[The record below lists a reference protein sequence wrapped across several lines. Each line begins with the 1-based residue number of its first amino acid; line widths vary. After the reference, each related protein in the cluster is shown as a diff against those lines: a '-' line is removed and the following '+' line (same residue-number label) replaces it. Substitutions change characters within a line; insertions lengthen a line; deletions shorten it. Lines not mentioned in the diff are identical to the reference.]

1 MSHGPRVL
9 AQEIMD
15 RRPTVVEPD
24 LPVADLARRLL
35 ESGVEGVCVV
45 EGEALVGVVTAM
57 DLVYREKNVHLPT
70 VFTFMDA
77 VIPLGWK
84 RAEEEL
90 GKIAGLTVRAIM
102 SRAPVTVAPTADL
115 HELATLMV
123 ERHLSML
130 PVVQDGRLLGVV
142 DKRAVLAAAFPRAP
156 G

>member
-1 MSHGPRVL
+1 MQVPRPLAAEIMNPRPRV
-9 AQEIMD
+9 
-15 RRPTVVEPD
+15 VSPD
-24 LPVADLARRLL
+24 LPVADLAQLL
-35 ESGVEGVCVV
+35 LDAGSEGVCVV
-45 EGEALVGVVTAM
+45 QDQALVGVVTAM

-90 GKIAGLTVRAIM
+90 AKIAGLTVGAIM

-115 HELATLMV
+115 HEVATLMV
-123 ERHLSML
+123 ERHLTML
-130 PVVQDGRLLGVV
+130 PVVLDGKLQGVI
-142 DKRAVLAAAFPRAP
+142 DKRAVLAAAFPRAT